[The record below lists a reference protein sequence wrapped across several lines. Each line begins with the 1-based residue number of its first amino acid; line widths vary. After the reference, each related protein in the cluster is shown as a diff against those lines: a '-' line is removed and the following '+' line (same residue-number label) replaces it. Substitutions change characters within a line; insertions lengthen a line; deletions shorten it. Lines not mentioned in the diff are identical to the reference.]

1 MNGGLIQQVGLREA
15 KVMVGG
21 LSILTGILLLVG
33 QIIHQLW
40 IVFLAIILVGMIT
53 LLWSWKRKREIF
65 ITVGCLIIGVG
76 AGLFP
81 GFGLNIVGEGVAR
94 SGVLLLGAGCG
105 FLLVTVIRLARVRA
119 FCWWPTLPASI
130 LVSTGLCMLF
140 SRVRLLDF
148 VLYLSVGIG
157 TILLGIGVIKRWLG
171 FVIPGSIVLGSGLG
185 VYLAWGTRLAP
196 NALAQ
201 TGLMLVC
208 FAFGWIAISMF
219 SRKMTDQFVWWP
231 LIPGGILAMV
241 GWGLYIGGNPGEAAS
256 FIGNTGSVGLIVLGM
271 YLLLLRRG
279 IKK

>member
-1 MNGGLIQQVGLREA
+1 MNSGLIQQVGLRDLR
-15 KVMVGG
+15 VLVGG
-21 LSILTGILLLVG
+21 LSILAGILMLIG
-33 QIIHQLW
+33 QIIQQLW

-53 LLWSWKRKREIF
+53 LVWSWKGKREIF
-65 ITVGCLIIGVG
+65 ITVGSLIIGIGV
-76 AGLFP
+76 GLFL
-81 GFGLNIVGEGVAR
+81 GFGLNIVGTGGAR
-94 SGVLLLGAGCG
+94 TGVLILGSGCG
-105 FLLVTVIRLARVRA
+105 FLLITVLRLIRVRA

-140 SRVRLLDF
+140 SRMRLLDF

-157 TILLGIGVIKRWLG
+157 GMLLGIGYFKRWMGLI
-171 FVIPGSIVLGSGLG
+171 IPGAIVLGSGLG
-185 VYLAWGTRLAP
+185 VYLAWGTGLAP

-208 FAFGWIAISMF
+208 FAFGWIAISVF
-219 SRKMTDQFVWWP
+219 SRKVTDQFVWWP

>member
-1 MNGGLIQQVGLREA
+1 MNSGLIQQVGLRDV
-15 KVMVGG
+15 KVLVGG
-21 LSILTGILLLVG
+21 LSILAGILLLVG

-40 IVFLAIILVGMIT
+40 VVFLAMALVGMIT
-53 LLWSWKRKREIF
+53 LGWGWKGKREIF
-65 ITVGCLIIGVG
+65 ITVGSLLFGIGT
-76 AGLFP
+76 GLFL
-81 GFGLNIVGEGVAR
+81 GFGLDVVRAGEAR
-94 SGVLLLGAGCG
+94 AGVLILGSGCG
-105 FLLVTVIRLARVRA
+105 FLMLTVIRLVRARA

-130 LVSTGLCMLF
+130 LVSTGSCMLF
-140 SRVRLLDF
+140 SRMRLLDF

-157 TILLGIGVIKRWLG
+157 ATLLGIGYIKRWLG
-171 FVIPGSIVLGSGLG
+171 FIIPGAIVLGSGLG
-185 VYLAWGTRLAP
+185 VYLAWGTGLAP

-208 FAFGWIAISMF
+208 FAFGWIAISIF
-219 SRKMTDQFVWWP
+219 SRKVTDQFVWWP

-241 GWGLYIGGNPGEAAS
+241 GWGLYIGGNPGDAAS